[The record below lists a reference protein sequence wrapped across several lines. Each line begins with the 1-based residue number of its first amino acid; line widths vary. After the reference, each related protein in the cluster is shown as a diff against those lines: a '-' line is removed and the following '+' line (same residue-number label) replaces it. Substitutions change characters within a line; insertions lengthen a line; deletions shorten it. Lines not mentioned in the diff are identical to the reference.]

1 MLLVQLYMF
10 AGVAHSEMESSHTV
24 VTSRTAVSSDG
35 TVSHSRDIIKGE
47 FKTLFFHD
55 NYFIVLLCNTTDL
68 NRIPLFLDIQS
79 QQIY

>member
-1 MLLVQLYMF
+1 MLLVLYMF

-47 FKTLFFHD
+47 FKTFFFMKTILLFC
-55 NYFIVLLCNTTDL
+55 YVT
-68 NRIPLFLDIQS
+68 
-79 QQIY
+79 QQIWIEYRSC